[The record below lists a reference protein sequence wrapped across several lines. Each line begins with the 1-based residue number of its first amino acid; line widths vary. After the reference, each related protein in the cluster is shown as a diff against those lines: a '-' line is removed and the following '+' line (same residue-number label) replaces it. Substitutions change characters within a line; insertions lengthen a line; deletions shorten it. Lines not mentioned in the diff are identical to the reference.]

1 MPDPQPDPHPRRMDP
16 HPRRTDPMQPT
27 PMSRWP
33 TVLAIIAGV
42 ALIGLM
48 IGLHLLGVL
57 GPGGH

>member
-1 MPDPQPDPHPRRMDP
+1 MPDPQPHPR
-16 HPRRTDPMQPT
+16 PRRTDPTQSA
-27 PMSRWP
+27 PMPRWL